1 MAYPIR
7 RRLPRLLH
15 TSSPVSF
22 FKSSWPSHCIC
33 IPWSSCVSSL
43 RGVAFVRR
51 AVEPPPRASSR
62 SGAAS
67 PASPPPAGA
76 PSTDVAAPSPES
88 LGGCQRRS
96 ATPAALPT
104 TYHLSTSPP
113 GTVPMVTWIDSG
125 PFVSTHVGEGRGC
138 TPCAVVAVS
147 LPDVNLRS
155 SWCLS
160 WWRPLFTP
168 LFPSP
173 LNQALMRLLHPSQ
186 SQHLQALHPPR

>member
-1 MAYPIR
+1 MFARPTHPTSR
-7 RRLPRLLH
+7 TQAPSCQFTSVFL
-15 TSSPVSF
+15 SSPLN
-22 FKSSWPSHCIC
+22 HCIC
-33 IPWSSCVSSL
+33 IPWSSGVSSL

-76 PSTDVAAPSPES
+76 PSTDVAAPSPAS
-88 LGGCQRRS
+88 LGGCQHRS

-104 TYHLSTSPP
+104 TYHPP
-113 GTVPMVTWIDSG
+113 LLPLTVPMNTWIDSG

-138 TPCAVVAVS
+138 TPCAVVAMSPEQLAFV
-147 LPDVNLRS
+147 LVA
-155 SWCLS
+155 
-160 WWRPLFTP
+160 P

-186 SQHLQALHPPR
+186 SQHLLALHPPR